1 MGDLMNE
8 EYESLRAQPSTEAP
22 KKPEMDEETKKTLTL
37 VKKGFEQLIQR
48 YGTMFLDIIDAE
60 TANDLPII
68 KAYLMA
74 ELLNNE
80 KYNVSIEELTAPSYL
95 PQRKQSLLDLA
106 IANARKKLAGIWYKE
121 TLVPVC
127 ERMILPSSYSLMYFN
142 RQHTDGHKAGIIFAN
157 RQDDKTPAVPAVP
170 VALLDLFATVIK
182 ESKKSTVTLKLTDL
196 QKKTGV
202 DISKYIG
209 LKKGEKLST
218 LEKRIRFNTW
228 LREACARIN
237 GVIDG
242 RKRFFSVME
251 FNSADINCEY
261 VTYSSP
267 YFSEIFGIIKNGD
280 KKLIDAKNRS
290 NTLMRAKAASL
301 SPQAYAAFWGITQLI
316 SSRGIKPDAT
326 LKGKREK
333 LTAGDPTAVSIR
345 ISWKAFLEDYC
356 PDTYKHLQTLPKTS
370 KNVFLKR
377 ICNIVFSRQDGKNIK
392 PALRDPEYC
401 GFEEVYE
408 GPYIVKAP
416 VPTWS
421 VLASTDIVIV
431 HHGKRGEQG

>member
-22 KKPEMDEETKKTLTL
+22 KKPEMEEEQSKNFEEIEKSF
-37 VKKGFEQLIQR
+37 VKIVQR
-48 YGTMFLDIIDAE
+48 YGTMFLEIIEAE
-60 TANDLPII
+60 TAKDLPII
-68 KAYLMA
+68 KAYLMD
-74 ELLNNE
+74 ELLNDE
-80 KYNVSIEELTAPSYL
+80 KYNVSIEELTAPSYR

-106 IANARKKLAGIWYKE
+106 IDNARKKLADIYYKE
-121 TLVPVC
+121 TFVPVC
-127 ERMILPSSYSLMYFN
+127 EYMNLPSSKSLMYFN
-142 RQHTDGHKAGIIFAN
+142 RQLKDGHKAGIFFDN
-157 RQDDKTPAVPAVP
+157 RQDDKAPEVPEVLLP
-170 VALLDLFATVIK
+170 LLDLFASMIM

-209 LKKGEKLST
+209 LKKGETLST
-218 LEKRIRFNTW
+218 PEIRLRFNTL
-228 LREACARIN
+228 LRLACAKLI
-237 GVIDG
+237 GVIEG
-242 RKRFFSVME
+242 RDRFFSVME
-251 FNSADINCEY
+251 FKYADINFEY

-267 YFSEIFGIIKNGD
+267 FFKEILGILKNGD

-301 SPQAYAAFWGITQLI
+301 SSQAYAAFWGITQLI
-316 SSRGIKPDAT
+316 SSRGEKPDAT
-326 LKGKREK
+326 LKGKREE

-345 ISWKAFLEDYC
+345 TSWKSFLGKYC
-356 PDTYKHLQTLPKTS
+356 PDTYRHLQTLPKNN
-370 KNVFLKR
+370 KNTFLNR
-377 ICNIVFSRQDGKNIK
+377 LCNIIFSRQDGKK
-392 PALRDPEYC
+392 PVLLDPSYC
-401 GFEEVYE
+401 RFEEVYE

-431 HHGKRGEQG
+431 HHGKKKKRG